1 MEDSFKR
8 WKELYYLPVKV
19 EMDPTDAVKL
29 KMGLKGWMEEIG
41 KKRMRGIAILCKK
54 R

>member
-1 MEDSFKR
+1 MEDAFKR
-8 WKELYYLPVKV
+8 WKEQYYLPVKV
-19 EMDPTDAVKL
+19 ELHPTNAIRL
-29 KMGLKGWMEEIG
+29 KMGWKEWREEIG